1 MAIKNEI
8 LDELL
13 KDKDPKTIFSSEGL
27 LGELKKALAERVLNA
42 EMDHHLA
49 DSTQEEVSEAEK
61 SGNRRNGYSKKT
73 VLSENEAME
82 LAIPRDRRGS
92 FEPQLIAKY
101 QRRFPGFDDKIISM
115 YARGMS
121 VREIQGHLRDL
132 YGIEASPQLI
142 STVTDAVLEEVGR
155 WQSRPLD
162 PLYALVFFD
171 ALRVKMRDEG
181 TVRNKAVYLAIGVTP
196 EGRKDVLGIW
206 IEQTEG
212 AKFWLRVMT
221 EIKSRG
227 VNDILIAIVDGLKGF
242 PEAINAVFAETQIQ
256 TCIVHLIRNS
266 LDFCSWKD
274 RKPVAQELKTVYRA
288 EDAQAA
294 AAALQEF
301 EDGPWGKKF
310 AAITAMWRRH
320 WAHVIPFFAYPPE
333 VRKMIY
339 TTNAIE
345 SLNAKLRRSV
355 RIRGHF
361 PNDEA
366 AMKLI
371 WLQLREITKNWKM
384 PPREWAAAKAQ
395 FAVVFGD
402 RFEVNR

>member
-8 LDELL
+8 IDELL
-13 KDKDPKTIFSSEGL
+13 KDKDPKTIFTSEGL
-27 LGELKKALAERVLNA
+27 LGELRKALAERVLNA

-49 DSTQEEVSEAEK
+49 DSTQDEVSEGEK
-61 SGNRRNGYSKKT
+61 PGNRRNGYSKKT
-73 VLSENEAME
+73 VLTENEAME

-132 YGIEASPQLI
+132 YGIDASPQLI
-142 STVTDAVLEEVGR
+142 STVTDAVLEEVSR

-196 EGRKDVLGIW
+196 DGRKDVLGIW

-221 EIKSRG
+221 EIKNRG

-242 PEAINAVFAETQIQ
+242 PEAINAVFPETQIQ

-274 RKPVAQELKTVYRA
+274 RKPVAQELKTIYRA
-288 EDAQAA
+288 EDAEAA
-294 AAALQEF
+294 AAALKDF
-301 EDGPWGKKF
+301 EEGPFGKRF
-310 AAITAMWRRH
+310 AAITAMWQRN
-320 WAHVIPFFAYPPE
+320 WAYVIPFFAYPQE

-384 PPREWAAAKAQ
+384 PPREWSAAKAQ

-402 RFEVNR
+402 RFEVR

>member
-13 KDKDPKTIFSSEGL
+13 RDKDPKTIFSSEGL
-27 LGELKKALAERVLNA
+27 LGELRKALAERVLNA

-49 DSTQEEVSEAEK
+49 DSTQDEVSEGDK
-61 SGNRRNGYSKKT
+61 PGNRRNGYSKKT

-82 LAIPRDRRGS
+82 LAIPRDRNGS

-132 YGIEASPQLI
+132 YGIETSPQLI

-155 WQSRPLD
+155 WQGRPLD
-162 PLYALVFFD
+162 PVYALVFFD
-171 ALRVKMRDEG
+171 ALRVKTRDEG

-196 EGRKDVLGIW
+196 DGRKDVLGIW

-221 EIKSRG
+221 EIKNRG
-227 VNDILIAIVDGLKGF
+227 VNDILIAIIDGLKGF
-242 PEAINAVFAETQIQ
+242 PEAINAVFPETQIQ

-266 LDFCSWKD
+266 LGFCSWKD
-274 RKPVAQELKTVYRA
+274 RKPVAKELKTIYRA
-288 EDAQAA
+288 EDAEAA
-294 AAALQEF
+294 AAALTEF
-301 EDGPWGKKF
+301 EDGPFGKKF
-310 AAITAMWRRH
+310 AAITAMWRRN
-320 WAHVIPFFAYPPE
+320 WAYAIPFFAYPQE

-371 WLQLREITKNWKM
+371 WMQLREITKNWKM
-384 PPREWAAAKAQ
+384 PPREWSAAKAQ

-402 RFEVNR
+402 RFEVR